1 MTSLGEDVNADSDK
15 YLLVDAATS
24 LIQILYISDKK
35 VVSYKSEVG
44 NSVDLVTVLVK
55 GLIEENSLT
64 IDDFSGMLFCSGPGS
79 SMGLRVALTSINVW
93 KIFSKRK
100 LDILE
105 YCSLEMCM
113 NLNPQF
119 DTIVSY
125 GDMGSAVIMRRSS
138 KTVMIDENFDK
149 KNYQNVA
156 LLNTRHVISKN
167 FQDIELAKYDIA
179 SANFP
184 ILSICRP
191 ANGSLKEFATD
202 NTRL

>member
-1 MTSLGEDVNADSDK
+1 MTSLGDGVSAENGR
-15 YLLVDAATS
+15 YLLIDAATS
-24 LIQILYISDKK
+24 LIQALYISDKK

-64 IDDFSGMLFCSGPGS
+64 IDDFSGMVFCSGPGS

-93 KIFSKRK
+93 KIFSKGK

-138 KTVMIDENFDK
+138 KTVMMDENFDK

-156 LLNTRHVISKN
+156 LLNTRHVIPKN

-191 ANGSLKEFATD
+191 SNGSLKEFATA

>member
-1 MTSLGEDVNADSDK
+1 MTSLGEDVNADRDK

-24 LIQILYISDKK
+24 LIQALYISDKK

-55 GLIEENSLT
+55 GLIEESSLM

-138 KTVMIDENFDK
+138 KTVMMDENFDK

-156 LLNTRHVISKN
+156 LLNTRHVIPKN

-184 ILSICRP
+184 ILSICRTS
-191 ANGSLKEFATD
+191 NGSLKEFATD
-202 NTRL
+202 NIRL

>member
-1 MTSLGEDVNADSDK
+1 MTSLGDGVSAENGR
-15 YLLVDAATS
+15 YLLIDAATS
-24 LIQILYISDKK
+24 LIQALYISDKK
-35 VVSYKSEVG
+35 VVSYRSEIG
-44 NSVDLVTVLVK
+44 NSVDLVSALVK
-55 GLIEENSLT
+55 GLLEENSLT
-64 IDDFSGMLFCSGPGS
+64 IDDFSGMVFCSGPGS

-100 LDILE
+100 LDMLE

-156 LLNTRHVISKN
+156 LLNTRHVIPKN

-184 ILSICRP
+184 ISSICRP
-191 ANGSLKEFATD
+191 SNGSLKEFATA

>member
-24 LIQILYISDKK
+24 LIQVLYISDKK

-64 IDDFSGMLFCSGPGS
+64 IDDFSGMVFCSGPGS

-113 NLNPQF
+113 NLNPRF

-138 KTVMIDENFDK
+138 KTVMMDENFDK

-156 LLNTRHVISKN
+156 LLNTRHVIPKN

-191 ANGSLKEFATD
+191 SNGSLKEFATA

>member
-1 MTSLGEDVNADSDK
+1 MTSLGDGVSAENGR
-15 YLLVDAATS
+15 YLLIDAATS
-24 LIQILYISDKK
+24 LIQALYISDKK
-35 VVSYKSEVG
+35 VVSYRSEIG

-64 IDDFSGMLFCSGPGS
+64 IDDFSGMVFCSGPGS

-156 LLNTRHVISKN
+156 LLNTRHVIPKN
-167 FQDIELAKYDIA
+167 LQDIELAKYDISA
-179 SANFP
+179 ANFP

-191 ANGSLKEFATD
+191 ANGSLKEFATA

>member
-1 MTSLGEDVNADSDK
+1 MRFIIADIPGAEVRRLYPGDDNYILAEDECDVHPCIGCMK
-15 YLLVDAATS
+15 CW
-24 LIQILYISDKK
+24 IR
-35 VVSYKSEVG
+35 
-44 NSVDLVTVLVK
+44 DLPECV
-55 GLIEENSLT
+55 IR
-64 IDDFSGMLFCSGPGS
+64 DDFSGMVFCSGPGS

-113 NLNPQF
+113 NLNPRF

-191 ANGSLKEFATD
+191 ANGSLKEFATT

>member
-64 IDDFSGMLFCSGPGS
+64 IDDFSGMVFCSGPGS

-93 KIFSKRK
+93 KIFSKGK
-100 LDILE
+100 
-105 YCSLEMCM
+105 
-113 NLNPQF
+113 F
-119 DTIVSY
+119 
-125 GDMGSAVIMRRSS
+125 
-138 KTVMIDENFDK
+138 
-149 KNYQNVA
+149 
-156 LLNTRHVISKN
+156 
-167 FQDIELAKYDIA
+167 
-179 SANFP
+179 
-184 ILSICRP
+184 
-191 ANGSLKEFATD
+191 
-202 NTRL
+202 

>member
-44 NSVDLVTVLVK
+44 NSVDLGGGRIIK
-55 GLIEENSLT
+55 KIKENSLT
-64 IDDFSGMLFCSGPGS
+64 IDDFSGMVFCSGPGS

-113 NLNPQF
+113 NLNPRF

-191 ANGSLKEFATD
+191 SNGSLKEFATA